1 MPTSTTVVSSVPV
14 EKVAQAPF
22 TGAPLNP
29 YIVKVTNGGNNV

>member
-1 MPTSTTVVSSVPV
+1 MLTSITVVSSVPP
-14 EKVAQAPF
+14 EALAQAPF